1 MSLEFEWDE
10 VKRLANVAKHGIDF
24 YDVLEVF
31 ASPHLEIE
39 ARQTNGETR
48 RLAVG
53 LLADRLVTVVFTH
66 RGEAIRIISA
76 RRARHGERR
85 QYQALYH

>member
-1 MSLEFEWDE
+1 MSFAFGWDKA
-10 VKRLANVAKHGIDF
+10 KRHANIAKHGIDF
-24 YDVLEVF
+24 LDVLEIF
-31 ASPHLEIE
+31 AAPHLEIA
-39 ARQTNGETR
+39 ARPTSGER
-48 RLAVG
+48 RHLAVG
-53 LLADRLVTVVFTH
+53 PLDGPIIAVVFTH

>member
-10 VKRLANVAKHGIDF
+10 AKRLANVAKHGIDF
-24 YDVLEVF
+24 YDVLEIF

-53 LLADRLVTVVFTH
+53 RLAGRLVTVVFTH

>member
-10 VKRLANVAKHGIDF
+10 GKRLANVAKHGIDF

-39 ARQTNGETR
+39 ARPTNGEPR

-53 LLADRLVTVVFTH
+53 LLDGRLVTIVFTH

>member
-1 MSLEFEWDE
+1 MSLEIEWDE
-10 VKRLANVAKHGIDF
+10 AKRMANVAKHGIDF

-31 ASPHLEIE
+31 ASSHLEIE

-53 LLADRLVTVVFTH
+53 LIAGRLVTIVFTH

-85 QYQALYH
+85 QYQALHH